1 MKNMAKTKRSLNEII
16 EEAINNIKNDRATA
30 EMLLTDLVISMKTIG
45 DEAHITAGNIATSY
59 LETLQ
64 RSNEQLVKVAAII
77 QKNEGSTNS
86 GLSDSEKDNIFDMIR
101 EK

>member
-16 EEAINNIKNDRATA
+16 EEAIGNIKSDRATA
-30 EMLLTDLVISMKTIG
+30 EMLLTDLVISMKSSG

-77 QKNEGSTNS
+77 QKNEGNTNS

>member
-1 MKNMAKTKRSLNEII
+1 MSKTKRSLNEII
-16 EEAINNIKNDRATA
+16 EKTIENIENDRSTA
-30 EMLLTDLVISMKTIG
+30 EMLLTDLVVSMKKAG

-64 RSNEQLVKVAAII
+64 RSNEQLVKIAAII
-77 QKNEGSTNS
+77 QKNEGGGSR
-86 GLSDSEKDNIFDMIR
+86 GLSEFEKNNIFDMIK

>member
-16 EEAINNIKNDRATA
+16 EAAIDNIRNDRATA
-30 EMLLTDLVISMKTIG
+30 EMLLTDLVVSMKKSG

-77 QKNEGSTNS
+77 QKNEGNS
-86 GLSDSEKDNIFDMIR
+86 NRGLSDSEKDNIFDMIK